1 MGYYRTQVLSK
12 CNLSNLFNSI
22 TSTSYKVMQYIYIVD
37 NISTVNVVL
46 SSHYDF
52 LDTHLIPL
60 KYFDLMFHGTF
71 CTDTF

>member
-12 CNLSNLFNSI
+12 CNLSNLFNNI

-52 LDTHLIPL
+52 LDTHLITP